1 MQKPKQTVAQRTAAL
16 TKDFPK
22 HPQRD
27 AFLDAA
33 IALRAEDLASQNV
46 APLKD
51 GAALRVARAEFA
63 AALHAMFFPPT
74 DGRFIFCWASAVQ
87 AKLLVSYTQ
96 RAWSAADGKYG
107 DKAPIHFEAKDPTD
121 NDNDNKKH

>member
-1 MQKPKQTVAQRTAAL
+1 MKKPKQTVAERTAAL
-16 TKDFPK
+16 TNHVPK
-22 HPQRD
+22 HPHRD

-51 GAALRVARAEFA
+51 GAALRVAKAEFA

-74 DGRFIFCWASAVQ
+74 DKRFIFCWASAVQ
-87 AKLLVSYTQ
+87 AKLLVPYTQ
-96 RAWSAADGKYG
+96 RAWSAANGKYG
-107 DKAPIHFEAKDPTD
+107 DRAPTHFEAKDTTD
-121 NDNDNKKH
+121 NDNKRH